1 MLEERKVQK
10 AKITL
15 MRDPKFALWSGIL
28 MVGRT
33 SVSDNI
39 PTACTNGRDEQ
50 YGRKFVAELK
60 EAELNFVV
68 LHENLHKAFRH
79 LTTWKKLHDED
90 HSLANQACDYV
101 INLKLK
107 DLDREEKIIAMPR
120 YKDGE
125 LKGKPMGL
133 VDERFRGLN
142 AKQVFD
148 ILKEEEEESGSGDDE
163 GEGNPCDDGDPS
175 DQEGG
180 SNKSKGKGKSKSK
193 GFDDHDWDGAKEM
206 TETEKKDLEREID
219 QAIRQ
224 GVMAHQKIA
233 GTGGGDLDRDL
244 LDLLEPKV
252 DWREMLREFVKSTCS
267 AKDTSSWRKV
277 NRRFLSTGVYMPSLI
292 GEKVGHLVIG
302 VDTSGS
308 VGQEELSGFLTEV
321 RAIAEEVRPSQVD
334 LIYWDSRVASHE
346 EYTEHMVGDIINSTK
361 PRGGGGTSPS
371 CVQAYLKEKMI
382 VPECVIMLT
391 DGYVDNWGND
401 WTAPVL
407 WTIVGGNDCV
417 ASNGK
422 TIYVKD

>member
-15 MRDPKFALWSGIL
+15 MRDPRFALWSGIL

-33 SVSDNI
+33 SVVDNI
-39 PTACTNGRDEQ
+39 PTACTNGRDEK
-50 YGRKFVAELK
+50 YGRKFVAGLK
-60 EAELNFVV
+60 EPELNFVV
-68 LHENLHKAFRH
+68 LHENLHKAYRH
-79 LTTWKKLHDED
+79 LITWKKLHDEN
-90 HSLANQACDYV
+90 HRLANAACDYV

-107 DLDREEKIIAMPR
+107 DLDPSERVIAMPR
-120 YKDGE
+120 WADGE

-133 VDERFRGLN
+133 IDEKYRGLN

-148 ILKEEEEESGSGDDE
+148 LLKEEQKGGGGGSGDDE
-163 GEGNPCDDGDPS
+163 GDGS
-175 DQEGG
+175 
-180 SNKSKGKGKSKSK
+180 GKGSGGTGTSQGQGQG

-206 TETEKKDLEREID
+206 TEGEKKVLEREID

-233 GTGGGDLDRDL
+233 GTNGGDLDRDL
-244 LDLLEPKV
+244 LELLEPKV

-267 AKDTSSWRKV
+267 AKDTSSWRRV
-277 NRRFLSTGVYMPSLI
+277 NRRFLSMGTYMPSLI
-292 GEKVGHLVIG
+292 GEKVGHMVIA

-321 RAIAEEVRPSQVD
+321 KGIAEEVKPSQVD
-334 LIYWDSRVASHE
+334 LIYWDSRVAAHE
-346 EYTEHMVGDIINSTK
+346 EYSENDVSNIINSTK

-371 CVQAYLKEKMI
+371 CVSQYLKEKRI

-391 DGYVDNWGND
+391 DGYVGSDWGHD

-407 WTIVGGNDCV
+407 WAIVGGNDCV
-417 ASNGK
+417 ADNGK
-422 TIYVKD
+422 TILVKD

>member
-15 MRDPKFALWSGIL
+15 MRDPRFALWSGIL

-33 SVSDNI
+33 SVVDNI
-39 PTACTNGRDEQ
+39 PTACTNGRDEK

-60 EAELNFVV
+60 EPELNFVV

-79 LTTWKKLHDED
+79 LTTWRKLHDEN
-90 HSLANQACDYV
+90 HRLANAACDYV

-107 DLDREEKIIAMPR
+107 DIDPSERTIAMP
-120 YKDGE
+120 KWADGE
-125 LKGKPMGL
+125 LKGKAMGL
-133 VDERFRGLN
+133 VDERFRGMN

-148 ILKEEEEESGSGDDE
+148 LLKQEQKDR
-163 GEGNPCDDGDPS
+163 GEGNS

-180 SNKSKGKGKSKSK
+180 KSRGSSGTGTSE

-206 TETEKKDLEREID
+206 TEAEKKDLEREID

-244 LDLLEPKV
+244 LELLEPKV
-252 DWREMLREFVKSTCS
+252 DWREMLREFVKSTCH
-267 AKDTSSWRKV
+267 AKDTSSWRRV
-277 NRRFLSTGVYMPSLI
+277 NRRFLSMGTYMPSLI
-292 GEKVGHLVIG
+292 GEKVGHMVIA

-321 RAIAEEVRPSQVD
+321 KGIAEEVKPSQVD
-334 LIYWDSRVASHE
+334 LIYWDSRVAAHE
-346 EYTEHMVGDIINSTK
+346 EYTESMVGDIINSTK

-371 CVQAYLKEKMI
+371 CVSEYLKEKRI

-391 DGYVDNWGND
+391 DGYVGSDWGSD

-407 WTIVGGNDCV
+407 WAIVGGNDCV
-417 ASNGK
+417 ADNGK
-422 TIYVKD
+422 TILVKD

>member
-15 MRDPKFALWSGIL
+15 MRDPRFALWSGIL

-33 SVSDNI
+33 SVVDNI
-39 PTACTNGRDEQ
+39 PTACTNGRDEK
-50 YGRKFVAELK
+50 YGRKFVAGLK
-60 EAELNFVV
+60 EPELNFVV

-79 LTTWKKLHDED
+79 LTTWKKLHDEN
-90 HSLANQACDYV
+90 HRLANAACDYV

-107 DLDREEKIIAMPR
+107 DLDPSERVIAMPR
-120 YKDGE
+120 WADGE

-133 VDERFRGLN
+133 IDEKYRGLN

-148 ILKEEEEESGSGDDE
+148 LLKDEQKGKGD
-163 GEGNPCDDGDPS
+163 GNPCDDGDPS

-180 SNKSKGKGKSKSK
+180 NSQGQGQGQGQGE

-206 TETEKKDLEREID
+206 TEEEKKVLEREID

-244 LDLLEPKV
+244 LELLEPKV

-292 GEKVGHLVIG
+292 GEKVGHMVIA

-321 RAIAEEVRPSQVD
+321 KGIAEEVKPSQVD
-334 LIYWDSRVASHE
+334 LIYWDSRVAAHE
-346 EYTEHMVGDIINSTK
+346 EYTESMVSDIINSTK

-371 CVQAYLKEKMI
+371 CVSEYLKEKRI

-391 DGYVDNWGND
+391 DGYVGSDWGSD

-407 WTIVGGNDCV
+407 WAIVGGNDCV
-417 ASNGK
+417 ADNGK
-422 TIYVKD
+422 TILVKD

>member
-15 MRDPKFALWSGIL
+15 MRDPRFALWSGIL

-33 SVSDNI
+33 SVVDNI
-39 PTACTNGRDEQ
+39 STACTNGRDEK
-50 YGRKFVAELK
+50 YGRKFVAMLK
-60 EAELNFVV
+60 EPELNFVV

-79 LTTWKKLHDED
+79 LTTWKKLHDEN
-90 HSLANQACDYV
+90 HRLANAACDYV

-107 DLDREEKIIAMPR
+107 DLDPSERTISMPR
-120 YKDGE
+120 WADGE

-133 VDERFRGLN
+133 VDEKYRGLN

-148 ILKEEEEESGSGDDE
+148 LLKDEQKGKGGGEGDGGGTSE
-163 GEGNPCDDGDPS
+163 GEG
-175 DQEGG
+175 G
-180 SNKSKGKGKSKSK
+180 SGTGE

-206 TETEKKDLEREID
+206 TEEEKKVLEREID

-233 GTGGGDLDRDL
+233 GTGAGDLDRDL

-292 GEKVGHLVIG
+292 GEKVGHMVIA

-321 RAIAEEVRPSQVD
+321 KGIAEEVKPSQVD
-334 LIYWDSRVASHE
+334 LIYWDSRVAGHE
-346 EYTEHMVGDIINSTK
+346 EYTENDVSNIINSTK

-371 CVQAYLKEKMI
+371 CVSEYLKEKRI

-391 DGYVDNWGND
+391 DGYVGNDWGRD

-407 WTIVGGNDCV
+407 WAIVGGNDCV
-417 ASNGK
+417 ADNGK
-422 TIYVKD
+422 TILVKD

>member
-15 MRDPKFALWSGIL
+15 MRDPRFALWSGIL

-33 SVSDNI
+33 SVVDNI
-39 PTACTNGRDEQ
+39 PTACTNGRDEK
-50 YGRKFVAELK
+50 YGRKFVAMLK
-60 EAELNFVV
+60 EPELNFVV
-68 LHENLHKAFRH
+68 LHENLHKAYRH
-79 LTTWKKLHDED
+79 LTTWKKLHDES
-90 HSLANQACDYV
+90 HSLANAACDYV

-107 DLDREEKIIAMPR
+107 DLDPSERTIAMP
-120 YKDGE
+120 KWADGE

-133 VDERFRGLN
+133 VDERFRGMN

-148 ILKEEEEESGSGDDE
+148 LLKDEQKNDGSGK
-163 GEGNPCDDGDPS
+163 GEGG
-175 DQEGG
+175 E
-180 SNKSKGKGKSKSK
+180 

-206 TETEKKDLEREID
+206 TEEEKKVLEREID

-233 GTGGGDLDRDL
+233 GNGGGDLDRDL

-252 DWREMLREFVKSTCS
+252 DWREMLREFVKSTCH
-267 AKDTSSWRKV
+267 AKDTSSWRRV
-277 NRRFLSTGVYMPSLI
+277 NRRFLSMGTYMPSLI
-292 GEKVGHLVIG
+292 GEKVGHLVIA

-321 RAIAEEVRPSQVD
+321 RGIAEEVKPSQVD
-334 LIYWDSRVASHE
+334 LIYWDSHVAAHE
-346 EYTEHMVGDIINSTK
+346 EYTEGMVGDIINSTK

-371 CVQAYLKEKMI
+371 CVSAYLKEKQI
-382 VPECVIMLT
+382 KPECIIVLT
-391 DGYVDNWGND
+391 DGYVGNDWGSD

-407 WTIVGGNDCV
+407 WAIVGGNDCV
-417 ASNGK
+417 ADNGK
-422 TIYVKD
+422 TIHVKD

>member
-15 MRDPKFALWSGIL
+15 MRDPRFALWSGIL

-33 SVSDNI
+33 SVVDNI
-39 PTACTNGRDEQ
+39 PTACTNGRDEK
-50 YGRKFVAELK
+50 YGRKFVAMLK
-60 EAELNFVV
+60 EPELNFVV

-79 LTTWKKLHDED
+79 LTTWKKLHDEN
-90 HSLANQACDYV
+90 HALANQACDYV

-107 DLDREEKIIAMPR
+107 DLDPSERTISIPR
-120 YKDGE
+120 WADGE

-133 VDERFRGLN
+133 IDEKYRGLN

-148 ILKEEEEESGSGDDE
+148 LLKEEEKDKGGGEGDDE
-163 GEGNPCDDGDPS
+163 GEGLG
-175 DQEGG
+175 Q
-180 SNKSKGKGKSKSK
+180 GKGQGSGE

-206 TETEKKDLEREID
+206 TEEEKKVLEREID

-244 LDLLEPKV
+244 LELLEPKV

-267 AKDTSSWRKV
+267 AKDTSSWRRV
-277 NRRFLSTGVYMPSLI
+277 NRRFLSMGTYMPSLI
-292 GEKVGHLVIG
+292 GEKVGHMVIA

-321 RAIAEEVRPSQVD
+321 KGIAEEVKPSQVD
-334 LIYWDSRVASHE
+334 LIYWDSRVAGHE
-346 EYTEHMVGDIINSTK
+346 EYTENDVSNIINSTK

-371 CVQAYLKEKMI
+371 CVSEYLKEKRI

-391 DGYVDNWGND
+391 DGYVGSDWGTD

-407 WTIVGGNDCV
+407 WAIVGGNDCV
-417 ASNGK
+417 ADNGK
-422 TIYVKD
+422 TILVKD

>member
-10 AKITL
+10 SKITL
-15 MRDPKFALWSGIL
+15 MRDSRFALWSGIL

-33 SVSDNI
+33 SVVDNM
-39 PTACTNGRDEQ
+39 PTACTNGRDEK

-60 EAELNFVV
+60 EPELNFVV
-68 LHENLHKAFRH
+68 LHENLHKAYRH

-90 HSLANQACDYV
+90 HRLANAACDYV

-107 DLDREEKIIAMPR
+107 DIDPSERTIAMP
-120 YKDGE
+120 KWADGE

-133 VDERFRGLN
+133 VDERFRGMN

-148 ILKEEEEESGSGDDE
+148 ILKQEKKDRGD
-163 GEGNPCDDGDPS
+163 GNPCDDGDPS

-180 SNKSKGKGKSKSK
+180 KSRGSNGNGTSE

-206 TETEKKDLEREID
+206 TEAEKKELEREID

-233 GTGGGDLDRDL
+233 GTGAGDLDLDL
-244 LDLLEPKV
+244 LELLEPKV
-252 DWREMLREFVKSTCS
+252 DWREMLRDFVKSTCS
-267 AKDTSSWRKV
+267 AKDTSSWRRV
-277 NRRFLSTGVYMPSLI
+277 NRRFLSMGTYMPSLI
-292 GEKVGHLVIG
+292 GEKVGHLVVA

-321 RAIAEEVRPSQVD
+321 RGIAEEVKPSQVD
-334 LIYWDSRVASHE
+334 LIYWDSRVAAHE
-346 EYTEHMVGDIINSTK
+346 EYTEGMVGDIINSTK

-371 CVQAYLKEKMI
+371 CVSQYLKDKRIE
-382 VPECVIMLT
+382 PECIIVLT
-391 DGYVDNWGND
+391 DGYVGNDWGSD

-407 WTIVGGNDCV
+407 WAIVGGNDCV
-417 ASNGK
+417 ADNGK
-422 TIYVKD
+422 TVHVKD

>member
-15 MRDPKFALWSGIL
+15 MRDPRFALWSGIL

-33 SVSDNI
+33 SVVDNI
-39 PTACTNGRDEQ
+39 PTACTNGRDER
-50 YGRKFVAELK
+50 YGRKFVAMLK
-60 EAELNFVV
+60 EPELNFVV
-68 LHENLHKAFRH
+68 LHENLHKAYRH
-79 LTTWKKLHDED
+79 LTTWKKLHDEN
-90 HSLANQACDYV
+90 HRLANAACDYV

-107 DLDREEKIIAMPR
+107 DLDPSERTIAMPR
-120 YKDGE
+120 WADGE

-133 VDERFRGLN
+133 VDEKYRGLN

-148 ILKEEEEESGSGDDE
+148 LLKEE
-163 GEGNPCDDGDPS
+163 
-175 DQEGG
+175 Q
-180 SNKSKGKGKSKSK
+180 KGKGDGEGDGETMGEGSEGSGTGQGAGQ

-206 TETEKKDLEREID
+206 TEEEKKVLEREID

-233 GTGGGDLDRDL
+233 GTGADDLDRDL
-244 LDLLEPKV
+244 LELLEPKV
-252 DWREMLREFVKSTCS
+252 DWREMLRDFVKSTCS

-292 GEKVGHLVIG
+292 GEKVGHMVIA

-321 RAIAEEVRPSQVD
+321 KGIAEEVKPSQVD
-334 LIYWDSRVASHE
+334 LIYWDSRVAGHE
-346 EYTEHMVGDIINSTK
+346 EYTENDVSNIINSTK

-371 CVQAYLKEKMI
+371 CVSEYLKEKRI

-391 DGYVDNWGND
+391 DGYVGSDWGRD

-407 WTIVGGNDCV
+407 WAIVGGNDCV
-417 ASNGK
+417 ADNGK
-422 TIYVKD
+422 TILVKD

>member
-15 MRDPKFALWSGIL
+15 MRDPRFALWSGIL

-33 SVSDNI
+33 SVVDNI
-39 PTACTNGRDEQ
+39 PTACTNGRDEK

-60 EAELNFVV
+60 EPELNFVV

-79 LTTWKKLHDED
+79 LTTWRKLHDEN
-90 HSLANQACDYV
+90 HRLANAACDYV

-107 DLDREEKIIAMPR
+107 DLDPSERVIAMP
-120 YKDGE
+120 KWADGE

-133 VDERFRGLN
+133 VDERFRGMN

-148 ILKEEEEESGSGDDE
+148 LLKQEQKDR

-180 SNKSKGKGKSKSK
+180 KSRGSSGTDTQE

-206 TETEKKDLEREID
+206 TEAEKKELEREID

-233 GTGGGDLDRDL
+233 GTGAGDLDLDL
-244 LDLLEPKV
+244 LELLEPKV
-252 DWREMLREFVKSTCS
+252 DWREMLREFVKSTCH
-267 AKDTSSWRKV
+267 AKDTSSWRRV
-277 NRRFLSTGVYMPSLI
+277 NRRFLSTGTYMPSLI
-292 GEKVGHLVIG
+292 GEKVGHLVVA

-308 VGQEELSGFLTEV
+308 VGQEELSVFLTEV
-321 RAIAEEVRPSQVD
+321 RGIAEEVKPSQVD
-334 LIYWDSRVASHE
+334 LIYWDSNVAAHE
-346 EYTEHMVGDIINSTK
+346 EYTESMVGDIINSTK

-371 CVQAYLKEKMI
+371 CVSAYLKDKRIE
-382 VPECVIMLT
+382 PECIIVLT
-391 DGYVDNWGND
+391 DGYVGSDWGSG

-407 WTIVGGNDCV
+407 WAIVGGNDCI
-417 ASNGK
+417 ADNGK
-422 TIYVKD
+422 TIHVKD

>member
-15 MRDPKFALWSGIL
+15 MRDPRFALWSGIL

-33 SVSDNI
+33 SVSDDI
-39 PTACTNGRDEQ
+39 PTACTNGRDEK
-50 YGRKFVAELK
+50 YGRKFVADLK
-60 EAELNFVV
+60 EPELNFVV

-79 LTTWKKLHDED
+79 LTTWKKLHDEN
-90 HSLANQACDYV
+90 HQLANAACDYV

-107 DLDREEKIIAMPR
+107 DIDPSERTIAMPR
-120 YKDGE
+120 WADGE

-133 VDERFRGLN
+133 VDEKYRGLN

-148 ILKEEEEESGSGDDE
+148 LLKQEQKDKCNGDKE
-163 GEGNPCDDGDPS
+163 GEGESAGNGS
-175 DQEGG
+175 GG
-180 SNKSKGKGKSKSK
+180 ASTSQGG
-193 GFDDHDWDGAKEM
+193 GFDDHDWDGAREM
-206 TETEKKDLEREID
+206 TEAEKKDLEREID

-233 GTGGGDLDRDL
+233 GTGAGDLDRDL
-244 LDLLEPKV
+244 LELLEPKIN
-252 DWREMLREFVKSTCS
+252 WREMLREFVKSTCH
-267 AKDTSSWRKV
+267 AKDTSSWRRV
-277 NRRFLSTGVYMPSLI
+277 NRRFLSTGTYMPSLI
-292 GEKVGHLVIG
+292 GEKVGHMVIA

-321 RAIAEEVRPSQVD
+321 KGIAEEVKPSQVD

-346 EYTEHMVGDIINSTK
+346 EYTENMVGDIINSTK

-371 CVQAYLKEKMI
+371 CVSQYLKEKQI

-391 DGYVDNWGND
+391 DGYVGSDWGSN

-407 WTIVGGNDCV
+407 WAIVGGNDCI
-417 ASNGK
+417 ADNGK
-422 TIYVKD
+422 TIHVKD

>member
-15 MRDPKFALWSGIL
+15 MRDPRFALWSGIL

-33 SVSDNI
+33 SVVDNI
-39 PTACTNGRDEQ
+39 PTACTNGRDEK
-50 YGRKFVAELK
+50 YGRKFVAGLK
-60 EAELNFVV
+60 EPELNFVV
-68 LHENLHKAFRH
+68 LHENLHKAYRH
-79 LTTWKKLHDED
+79 LTTWKKLHDEN
-90 HSLANQACDYV
+90 HRLANAACDYV

-107 DLDREEKIIAMPR
+107 DLDPSERVIAMPR
-120 YKDGE
+120 WADGE

-133 VDERFRGLN
+133 VDEKYRGLN

-148 ILKEEEEESGSGDDE
+148 LLKDEQKGKGDGEGDGESE
-163 GEGNPCDDGDPS
+163 GEGS
-175 DQEGG
+175 EGSG
-180 SNKSKGKGKSKSK
+180 TGQGAGQ

-206 TETEKKDLEREID
+206 TEEEKKVLEREID

-233 GTGGGDLDRDL
+233 GTGAGDLDRDL
-244 LDLLEPKV
+244 LELLEPKV

-267 AKDTSSWRKV
+267 AKDTSSWRRV

-292 GEKVGHLVIG
+292 GEKVGHMVIA

-321 RAIAEEVRPSQVD
+321 KGIAEEVKPSQVD
-334 LIYWDSRVASHE
+334 LIYWDSRVAGHE
-346 EYTEHMVGDIINSTK
+346 EYSENDVSNIINSTK
-361 PRGGGGTSPS
+361 PKGGGGTSPS
-371 CVQAYLKEKMI
+371 CVSEYLKEKRI

-391 DGYVDNWGND
+391 DGYVGSDWGRD

-407 WTIVGGNDCV
+407 WAIVGGNDCV
-417 ASNGK
+417 ADNGK
-422 TIYVKD
+422 TILVKD